1 MTLQEKYLATIELP
15 KILELLAAEAATPPA
30 KELCRQLRPET
41 SLTQCEKLQ
50 EETEDASKLIGLQ
63 GSPTNIYKS
72 FTPPQKSAGRMLK
85 GNAQETAAELAKCLA
100 EKHLI

>member
-1 MTLQEKYLATIELP
+1 MTFQEKSLATIELP

-50 EETEDASKLIGLQ
+50 EETEDASKLIGMQ
-63 GSPTNIYKS
+63 GSPAFS
-72 FTPPQKSAGRMLK
+72 PPGPHREGHTCQ
-85 GNAQETAAELAKCLA
+85 
-100 EKHLI
+100 